1 MSYADE
7 LQAVYDEWE
16 ARIKR
21 EGWEKGEQAGWEKGE
36 QAGWAARAI
45 FAHNLEPWGRGLG
58 GGRCWHEPGKV
69 SSTPNTPWRLD
80 PGGMEG

>member
-1 MSYADE
+1 M
-7 LQAVYDEWE
+7 QP
-16 ARIKR
+16 RQ
-21 EGWEKGEQAGWEKGE
+21 GQAGWPPPPPPPPPFNGCAGEGE